1 MRKLGLLVAVLLVL
15 GIALPSR
22 AQEEDKFS
30 VYGGYYYVHSNISVS
45 GETTDDA
52 SIVPQAVRE
61 NENFGFNFNG
71 GGGQFAY
78 NFNQDQKMKYGLVA
92 EFTGVTSSNNGVTSN
107 VFTYLFGPR
116 ISFGNGKLVPFGEVL
131 VGGARIS
138 GAFINGGNSQN
149 GFALSAGGGLDYQLT
164 KHWFVRPIQASYLL
178 TRFSVFGSNQS
189 QNSFQYSAGVGY
201 RWP

>member
-1 MRKLGLLVAVLLVL
+1 MRKLGFLVAVLLVL
-15 GIALPSR
+15 GFAIPSK

-30 VYGGYYYVHSNISVS
+30 VYGGYYFVHSSISVS

-52 SIVPQAVRE
+52 SIFPQAVS
-61 NENFGFNFNG
+61 NSENFGFNFNG

-78 NFNQDQKMKYGLVA
+78 NFNQDQKLKYGLVG
-92 EFTGVTSSNNGVTSN
+92 EFTGVTSSSNHVTSN

-116 ISFGNGKLVPFGEVL
+116 VSFGAGKLTPFVEVL

-138 GAFINGGNSQN
+138 GAFINGGVSQN
-149 GFALSAGGGLDYQLT
+149 AFALSTGGGLDYQLT
-164 KHWFVRPIQASYLL
+164 KHWFVRPVQASYLM
-178 TRFSVFGSNQS
+178 TRFSIFGSNQT